1 MRGLSNLSLRRAL
14 QAAQTLPS
22 IDAEIADAVKI
33 GDSVLV
39 TWSIPTGTW
48 TIPPSFVVLSET
60 DPMGPVVLPCTVDS
74 PQQVEVDATGLDPT
88 IWIWVFD
95 PGDMRTQSN
104 GRLSQKPFFISP

>member
-33 GDSVLV
+33 GDDVLV

-48 TIPPSFVVLSET
+48 TVKPTFVCVSET
-60 DPMGPVVLPCTVDS
+60 DPMGPIICPCDVDS
-74 PQQVEVDATGLDPT
+74 PQQVTVHATALDPT
-88 IWIWVFD
+88 IWIWVWD